1 MTETRY
7 RIAHPDGRAYD
18 VSKASFDKIY
28 EPQGFTITA
37 NADGS
42 ALEPPPRAT
51 KPRSSRS
58 RSAAARKGA
67 KTRRAR
73 SDAAAIGS
81 ALALD
86 SASPSPIDDA
96 VGASLEE
103 DEEA

>member
-1 MTETRY
+1 MTEKRY
-7 RIAHPDGRAYD
+7 RIAHLDGRAYD
-18 VSKASFDKIY
+18 VSKAAFDKLY
-28 EPQGFTITA
+28 RPEGFTITA

-42 ALEPPPRAT
+42 ALEPPRAT

-73 SDAAAIGS
+73 SAAAEIGS

-96 VGASLEE
+96 VGHGLEE